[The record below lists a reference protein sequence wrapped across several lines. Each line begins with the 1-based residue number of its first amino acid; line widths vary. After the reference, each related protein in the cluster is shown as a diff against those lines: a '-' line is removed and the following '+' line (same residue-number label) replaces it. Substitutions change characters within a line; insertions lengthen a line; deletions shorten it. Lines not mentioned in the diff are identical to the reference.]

1 MESALAEIPAPLNGS
16 LIATLNRDDGCI
28 AIDLVATTKDAKL
41 GGKFRL
47 LRFVENNY
55 EIIDSFII

>member
-1 MESALAEIPAPLNGS
+1 MESVLAEIPTPLNGS
-16 LIATLNRDDGCI
+16 LIATLNRDDGYI
-28 AIDLVATTKDAKL
+28 AIDLVAAAEDAEL
-41 GGKFRL
+41 GGEFRL